1 VEIRVEEVDRYNV
14 FTVSDDGPGIPLVA
28 QERIFRL
35 FRAIAPLGRA
45 GSGVGLALSR
55 RLVESQGG
63 KITLTSTD
71 GVRGASFRIWWP
83 RYL

>member
-1 VEIRVEEVDRYNV
+1 MEEVDRYNV

-35 FRAIAPLGRA
+35 FRAITPLGRA
-45 GSGVGLALSR
+45 DSGVGLALSR
-55 RLVESQGG
+55 RLAESQGG

-83 RYL
+83 RFL